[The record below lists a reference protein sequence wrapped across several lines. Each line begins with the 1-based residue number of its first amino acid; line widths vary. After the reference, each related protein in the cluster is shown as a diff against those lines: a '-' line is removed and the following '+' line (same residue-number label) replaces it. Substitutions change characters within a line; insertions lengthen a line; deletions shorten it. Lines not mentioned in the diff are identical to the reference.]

1 MKMNLGS
8 VDRVVRIIIA
18 LVLGWL
24 YFTNRVTGTLGIV
37 LLVVAAALFVTALV
51 GFCPAYLAFG
61 LSTKKRSP
69 PPAA

>member
-1 MKMNLGS
+1 MKINMGA
-8 VDRVVRIIIA
+8 VDRVVRIVIA

-24 YFTNRVTGTLGIV
+24 YFTNRVTGILGIV
-37 LLVVAAALFVTALV
+37 LLVIAAVFVVTAVV
-51 GFCPAYLAFG
+51 GFCPAYLPFG